1 MCDVLHELHQRLEE
15 EGQEVD
21 IVGHSLGGILA
32 VSLAQRSRLV
42 RRAITLSS
50 PFGGS
55 SLAAIM
61 RFFAPNSI
69 MNDVYPQ
76 SKLLVDARSKELT
89 IPVLSVVTTGGRSP
103 MIPEPNDGVVSIL
116 SQKALY
122 GPEYVERSV
131 NHFEVLLDFDT
142 AQLISD
148 FLWCPTLLPS
158 SS

>member
-1 MCDVLHELHQRLEE
+1 MCDVLHELHQKIE
-15 EGQEVD
+15 EGGQEID

-32 VSLAQRSRLV
+32 VSLAQRSKLV
-42 RRAITLSS
+42 KHVVTLSS

-61 RFFAPNSI
+61 RFFAPNTI
-69 MNDVYPQ
+69 MNDVHPQ
-76 SKLLVDARSKELT
+76 SKLLVDARSNPLT

-131 NHFEVLLDFDT
+131 NHFEVLLDVDT
-142 AQLISD
+142 ARIISD
-148 FLWCPTLLPS
+148 FIWCPTRRPYFS
-158 SS
+158 